1 MLLKKINNK
10 IQKLELDEFK
20 LEKELQLF
28 VESNLEE
35 LLNLEIVKS
44 EFSIENYRIDT
55 LAFDKENKSFIIIE
69 YKRGNSYS
77 VID

>member
-55 LAFDKENKSFIIIE
+55 LT
-69 YKRGNSYS
+69 
-77 VID
+77 